1 MLWSGGGRRPC
12 CERKSVSRTTRTH
25 RLSGHD
31 AQEHSHD
38 VDDDGAAGGDQH
50 HVADDLV
57 VVVDDP
63 LDGQINQDACDHP
76 DGHDGDEGSEDLCS
90 EKKRISSASENS
102 RRHVKNSVDVL
113 T

>member
-1 MLWSGGGRRPC
+1 M
-12 CERKSVSRTTRTH
+12 H

-90 EKKRISSASENS
+90 EKKRVSSASENL
-102 RRHVKNSVDVL
+102 RRHVRDTVDVL